1 MEQNIKIQEHN
12 LAIRSIISLHQP
24 LDSFLCVFLPNDLII
39 KFNKI
44 ECNVLKIH
52 SADIELVDEEC
63 RPVKIDKTDK
73 FSIPPYFI
81 ALWFNL

>member
-1 MEQNIKIQEHN
+1 MG
-12 LAIRSIISLHQP
+12 L
-24 LDSFLCVFLPNDLII
+24 FFFLPNDLTI

-52 SADIELVDEEC
+52 SVDIELVDEEC
-63 RPVKIDKTDK
+63 RPVKFDKTDK

-81 ALWFNL
+81 ALWFNM